1 MEALVLVVI
10 LAVVLLAVVGGLVW
24 ARRDKGTAPPPAP
37 ATAPAPPAAERSLGE
52 RLART
57 RHAVGDRLS
66 GLFGRGAVD
75 DTFWS
80 ELEETLITGDVG
92 VGTATAVVGRIRATR
107 PTETAA
113 AHDALRSELIGLFA
127 GRSRTL
133 STEGDP
139 ALMVVVGVN
148 GTGKTTSIA
157 KLSHRLTG
165 EGKRVVL
172 GAADT
177 FRAGASEQLKTWAD
191 RVGADFIGGEPESDP
206 AAVAF
211 RALAHGKDVGA
222 DVVIIDTAGRLH
234 SNRNLMEELGKIIRV
249 LTREA
254 GAIDETLLVLDATT
268 GQNAIAQAHTFTDVV
283 GVTGI
288 VLSKL
293 DGTARGGVVV
303 AVEQDLDLPV
313 KLIGVGEG
321 MEDLVNFD
329 PELFVDALLGDNG

>member
-10 LAVVLLAVVGGLVW
+10 LAVVVLAVVGGVVW
-24 ARRDKGTAPPPAP
+24 ARRDKTLAPPPSP
-37 ATAPAPPAAERSLGE
+37 ARAPAPPALEGSLGE
-52 RLART
+52 RLSRT
-57 RHAVGDRLS
+57 RHAVGDRLA
-66 GLFGRGAVD
+66 GLFGRGTVD

-92 VGTATAVVGRIRATR
+92 VGTATAVVERIRATR
-107 PTETAA
+107 PTETTA
-113 AHDALRSELIGLFA
+113 AHDALRSELIRLFG
-127 GRSRTL
+127 GRPRAL
-133 STEGDP
+133 GTEGDP
-139 ALMVVVGVN
+139 ALMVIVGVN

-191 RVGADFIGGEPESDP
+191 RVGAEFIGGEPESDP

-211 RALAHGKDVGA
+211 RALAHGKEVGA

-268 GQNAIAQAHTFTDVV
+268 GQNAIAQAHTFTDAV

-321 MEDLVNFD
+321 MEDLIDFD
-329 PELFVDALLGDNG
+329 PEPFVDALLGDNG

>member
-1 MEALVLVVI
+1 MELLILGVI
-10 LAVVLLAVVGGLVW
+10 VAAVLLAVVGFVVVS
-24 ARRDKGTAPPPAP
+24 RRGGEPSAPPPARP
-37 ATAPAPPAAERSLGE
+37 APAPAPRVLGD

-57 RHAVGDRLS
+57 RHAVGDRLA
-66 GLFGRGAVD
+66 GLFGRGRVD
-75 DTFWS
+75 EDFWS

-92 VGTATAVVGRIRATR
+92 VGTASAVVERVRGSKPAD
-107 PTETAA
+107 TAA
-113 AHDALRSELIGLFA
+113 AHDALQSELHRLFG
-127 GRSRTL
+127 GRNRTL
-133 STEGDP
+133 NLGSSP
-139 ALMVVVGVN
+139 AVLVVVGVN

-157 KLSHRLTG
+157 KLAHRFVG

-177 FRAGASEQLKTWAD
+177 FRAGATEQLKTWAD
-191 RVGADFIGGEPESDP
+191 RVGAEFVGGEPNSDP

-211 RALAHGKDVGA
+211 RALERATEAGA

-303 AVEQDLDLPV
+303 AIEQDLDLPV
-313 KLIGVGEG
+313 KLIGLGEG
-321 MEDLVNFD
+321 MEDLVTFE
-329 PELFVDALLGDNG
+329 PASFIDALLGDNG

>member
-1 MEALVLVVI
+1 MEVLI
-10 LAVVLLAVVGGLVW
+10 LGLIVAVVVLAVVGFVVVS
-24 ARRDKGTAPPPAP
+24 RRGGVPSAPAPPRPA
-37 ATAPAPPAAERSLGE
+37 AAPAPPALGD

-57 RHAVGDRLS
+57 RHAVGDRLGS
-66 GLFGRGAVD
+66 LFARGRLD
-75 DTFWS
+75 EDFWS
-80 ELEETLITGDVG
+80 QLEETLITGDVG
-92 VGTATAVVGRIRATR
+92 VGTATAVVERVRDSKPADA
-107 PTETAA
+107 AA
-113 AHDALRSELIGLFA
+113 AHDALQAELVNLFA
-127 GRSRTL
+127 GRDRSL
-133 STEGDP
+133 STSRHP
-139 ALMVVVGVN
+139 AVMVIVGVN

-157 KLSHRLTG
+157 KLAHRHVA
-165 EGKRVVL
+165 EGRRVVL

-177 FRAGASEQLKTWAD
+177 FRAGASAQLKTWAD
-191 RVGADFIGGEPESDP
+191 RVGAEFVGGEPNSDP

-211 RALAHGKDVGA
+211 RALQKGSDIEA

-303 AVEQDLDLPV
+303 AIEQDLDIPV
-313 KLIGVGEG
+313 KLIGLGEG
-321 MEDLVNFD
+321 MEDLVTFE
-329 PELFVDALLGDNG
+329 PVSFVDALLGDNG

>member
-1 MEALVLVVI
+1 MEVLLLVI
-10 LAVVLLAVVGGLVW
+10 GAMVLLAVVGFVVIS
-24 ARRDKGTAPPPAP
+24 RRPSEWSAPAPPRPGP
-37 ATAPAPPAAERSLGE
+37 APAPPALGD

-57 RHAVGDRLS
+57 RHAVGDRVAA
-66 GLFGRGAVD
+66 LFSRGRVD
-75 DTFWS
+75 ADFWS

-92 VGTATAVVGRIRATR
+92 VGTATAVVERLRASQ
-107 PTETAA
+107 PADAAA
-113 AHDALRSELIGLFA
+113 AHDGLRAEMAGWFA
-127 GRSRTL
+127 GRERALNT
-133 STEGDP
+133 TGRP
-139 ALMVVVGVN
+139 AVVVVVGVN

-157 KLSHRLTG
+157 KLAHREIG
-165 EGKRVVL
+165 GGKRVVL

-191 RVGADFIGGEPESDP
+191 RVGADFVGGEANSDP

-211 RALAHGKDVGA
+211 RALQRGSQGGA
-222 DVVIIDTAGRLH
+222 DLVIIDTAGRLH

-249 LTREA
+249 LAREA

-268 GQNAIAQAHTFTDVV
+268 GQNAIAQARTFTDAV

-303 AVEQDLDLPV
+303 AIEQDLDIPV
-313 KLIGVGEG
+313 KLVGVGEG
-321 MEDLVNFD
+321 MEDLVTFD
-329 PELFVDALLGDNG
+329 PGSFIDALLGDTG